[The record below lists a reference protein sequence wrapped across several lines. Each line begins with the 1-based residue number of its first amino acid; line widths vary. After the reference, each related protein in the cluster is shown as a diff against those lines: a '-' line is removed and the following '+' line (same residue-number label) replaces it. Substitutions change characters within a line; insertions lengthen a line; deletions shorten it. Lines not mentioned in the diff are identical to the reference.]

1 MSLSAILNHFHLLRD
16 HCLLRLFFERFD
28 FRINDRPL
36 PILYGYSMVWFR
48 QRAVS
53 LGLPTDGFTGLER
66 EVFSFS
72 M

>member
-1 MSLSAILNHFHLLRD
+1 MSLSAILNHYHLSRA
-16 HCLLRLFFERFD
+16 HCYAFFFERFD

-53 LGLPTDGFTGLER
+53 LGLPTDGFTALER
-66 EVFSFS
+66 QVFSFS